1 MKLNLDKNKRY
12 IIACSYGPDSMALLD
27 MAQKDK
33 LDIVVAHV
41 NYHKRD
47 VSNFEEESL
56 RRYCKERNIPIEVL
70 DTSNLK
76 QIGNFQ
82 KWARDIR
89 YDFFEKV
96 AKKYK
101 TDSVLVAH
109 QQDDFIET
117 LLMQKKRGNYVKNL
131 GIAEII
137 EYKQIKI
144 IRPLLN
150 VSKEKLLRYNK
161 DNSVPYSIDSSNLS
175 DAYERNKIR
184 HQTVEKLN
192 ADERKR
198 IVNEASNLSNRAIS
212 FKTSYDISEFL
223 SLSDRDITLVL
234 GTFTESKDQ
243 HRNISSSF
251 VKEIR
256 KALVSSKANV
266 VIPIWK
272 NLFISKEYYEVFLV
286 DANEKIDYMYLLN
299 DRNSIVEDEL
309 FSIDFRYSNS
319 DRKVLDSSFPITI
332 KPISKK
338 DLYQIGNYK
347 CEVKR
352 LFIDWKVPHHL
363 RECWPGI
370 YDKNNKLIYVPRYRM
385 NFVDNHPT
393 KFLIKFAINK

>member
-27 MAQKDK
+27 MARKDK

-70 DTSNLK
+70 ETSNLK

-117 LLMQKKRGNYVKNL
+117 FLMQKKRGNYVKNP

-198 IVNEASNLSNRAIS
+198 IVDEASNLSNRAIS
-212 FKTSYDISEFL
+212 FKTSYDLSEFL

-256 KALVSSKANV
+256 KALVSSKANI

-319 DRKVLDSSFPITI
+319 DRNVLDSSFPITI

-347 CEVKR
+347 CEIKR

>member
-33 LDIVVAHV
+33 LEIVVAHV

-70 DTSNLK
+70 ETSNLK

-117 LLMQKKRGNYVKNL
+117 FLMQKKRGNYVKNP

-175 DAYERNKIR
+175 DAYERNEIR

-192 ADERKR
+192 ADERTR
-198 IVNEASNLSNRAIS
+198 IVDEASHLSNRAIS
-212 FKTSYDISEFL
+212 FKTSYDLSEFL

-251 VKEIR
+251 VREIR
-256 KALVSSKANV
+256 KALISSKANI

-299 DRNSIVEDEL
+299 DRNSIVEDKL

-319 DRKVLDSSFPITI
+319 DRNVLDSSFPITI

>member
-70 DTSNLK
+70 ETSNLK

-117 LLMQKKRGNYVKNL
+117 FLMQKKRGNYVKNP

-198 IVNEASNLSNRAIS
+198 IVDEASNLSNRAIS

-223 SLSDRDITLVL
+223 SLNDRDITLVL
-234 GTFTESKDQ
+234 GTFTESKEQ

-256 KALVSSKANV
+256 KALVSSKANI

-286 DANEKIDYMYLLN
+286 DADEKIDYMYLLN
-299 DRNSIVEDEL
+299 DRNSIIEDEL

-319 DRKVLDSSFPITI
+319 DRNVLDSSFPITI